1 MTVRY
6 GVALVPEPVFTARA
20 YRTRQLVCGQYATW
34 AAEMHLLHLTVADF
48 FRCEEAAVEAVDR
61 GLSNISGEVRQ
72 NAPQFLLRQRGVA
85 TFPGVS
91 GNIFLDFSTES
102 PPSVPPASGGE
113 TGGVYALHRAVT
125 ELLQGTSGVTPDLR
139 FTGENYWPHITLMQ
153 QASLPPS
160 VFESAVEFA
169 AAVAQDLSV
178 PESTRAWQ
186 LILVRFESDA
196 AGDDWDNGRW
206 AADLRWQIVAS
217 YPL

>member
-34 AAEMHLLHLTVADF
+34 AAEMHLLHLTLADF
-48 FRCEEAAVEAVDR
+48 FRCQDAAMQAVDQ
-61 GLSNISGEVRQ
+61 GLAAIAGQMRQSEGENFTLQ
-72 NAPQFLLRQRGVA
+72 QRGVS
-85 TFPGVS
+85 TFPEVS
-91 GNIFLDFSTES
+91 GNIFLDFSTDAGAES
-102 PPSVPPASGGE
+102 LYV
-113 TGGVYALHRAVT
+113 LHRAVT
-125 ELLQGTSGVTPDLR
+125 ELLQGASGVTPDLR
-139 FTGENYWPHITLMQ
+139 FTGENYWPHVTLMQ
-153 QASLPPS
+153 QANLPAS
-160 VFESAVEFA
+160 VFDSAVEFA
-169 AAVAQDLSV
+169 AAVAQDLNV